1 MRIAREEIFGPVLS
15 VISRSAQRAVKIAL
29 LALTVALV
37 WALLSWEKPGSLD
50 GGTSE
55 VSQDAPIDTDMGRH
69 DYGLYCASCH
79 GERGDATGPLAATLE
94 PRPTDHTNG
103 SYMNAL
109 SDEHLF
115 AVIEQGGAAV
125 GKSPQMAGWGGTLKE
140 PQIRNLVAFIRSLA
154 DPPYPS
160 SD

>member
-1 MRIAREEIFGPVLS
+1 MP
-15 VISRSAQRAVKIAL
+15 SRSAQRAGKIAL

-37 WALLSWEKPGSLD
+37 WAFRPWEKLGGSIYR
-50 GGTSE
+50 GASE
-55 VSQDAPIDTDMGRH
+55 GSPDTPTDTDMGRH

-79 GERGDATGPLAATLE
+79 GEGGDATGPLAATLD
-94 PRPTDHTNG
+94 PRPADHTNG
-103 SYMNAL
+103 TYMNAL

-115 AVIEQGGAAV
+115 VVIQQGGAAV
-125 GKSPQMAGWGGTLKE
+125 GKSSQMAGWGGTLTE

-154 DPPYPS
+154 DPLYLS

>member
-1 MRIAREEIFGPVLS
+1 MVL
-15 VISRSAQRAVKIAL
+15 RSAQRAGKIAL

-37 WALLSWEKPGSLD
+37 WARHVGEEPGGPVD
-50 GGTSE
+50 GTSE
-55 VSQDAPIDTDMGRH
+55 VLPDALADTDMGRH

-79 GERGDATGPLAATLE
+79 GERGDATGLLATTLE
-94 PRPTDHTNG
+94 PRPTDLTNG

-115 AVIEQGGAAV
+115 LVIQQGGAAV
-125 GKSPQMAGWGGTLKE
+125 GKSPQMAGWGGTLAE
-140 PQIRNLVAFIRSLA
+140 SQIRNLVAFIRSLA
-154 DPPYPS
+154 EPPHLS